1 MNDQELLRYSKQ
13 VMLPQIEIEGQ
24 QKIMD
29 STMLI
34 IGMGG
39 LGSPTALY
47 LAASGVGHIII
58 ADFDQVELSNLQRQ
72 IIHGTSDIGDDKV
85 NSAKAKMLEINPN
98 IKVTIAN
105 EIVHTDNLS
114 SLIKDV
120 DIVLDGTDNFESR
133 FVINKACVEFKKPLV
148 SAAVIRLEGQISVF
162 KGYKKDQPCYRC
174 LYSEEGN
181 ENESCVQNGVL
192 APVAGLV
199 GTIQALQAIKVLLD
213 LGDQL
218 CGTLLLVDAL
228 DLSFR
233 KVKIVKDIPSI
244 NGMLHKNTIVK
255 IDELREWADIDPIH
269 SSIRVVDS
277 LGKIWWVNEVDF
289 RALKG

>member
-85 NSAKAKMLEINPN
+85 NSAKTKMLEINPN

-120 DIVLDGTDNFESR
+120 DVVLDGTDNFESR
-133 FVINKACVEFKKPLV
+133 FEINKACVEFQKPLV

-162 KGYKKDQPCYRC
+162 KGYEKDQPCYQC

-199 GTIQALQAIKVLLD
+199 GTIQALQAIKVLLG

-233 KVKIVKDIPSI
+233 KVKIGKD
-244 NGMLHKNTIVK
+244 LKC
-255 IDELREWADIDPIH
+255 PICN
-269 SSIRVVDS
+269 S
-277 LGKIWWVNEVDF
+277 N
-289 RALKG
+289 

>member
-105 EIVHTDNLS
+105 EIVHTDNLA

-133 FVINKACVEFKKPLV
+133 FEINKACVEFQKPLV

-162 KGYKKDQPCYRC
+162 KGYEKDQPCYQC

-199 GTIQALQAIKVLLD
+199 GTIQALQAIKVLLG

-218 CGTLLLVDAL
+218 CGKLLLIDGL

-233 KVKIVKDIPSI
+233 KVKIGKD
-244 NGMLHKNTIVK
+244 LKC
-255 IDELREWADIDPIH
+255 PICN
-269 SSIRVVDS
+269 S
-277 LGKIWWVNEVDF
+277 N
-289 RALKG
+289 

>member
-13 VMLPQIEIEGQ
+13 IMLPQIEIEGQ
-24 QKIMD
+24 QKIND
-29 STMLI
+29 STILI

-47 LAASGVGHIII
+47 LAATGVGHIVI

-72 IIHGTSDIGDDKV
+72 IIHSTSDIGDDKV
-85 NSAKAKMLEINPN
+85 NSAKAKLLELNPN
-98 IKVTIAN
+98 IKVTVAN
-105 EIVHTDNLS
+105 EIMHSDNLA

-120 DIVLDGTDNFESR
+120 DVVLDGTDNFESR
-133 FVINKACVEFKKPLV
+133 FEINKACVECHKPLI
-148 SAAVIRLEGQISVF
+148 SAAVIRFEGQISVF
-162 KGYKKDQPCYRC
+162 KGYKVDLPCYQC

-181 ENESCVQNGVL
+181 GRESCVENGVL

-199 GTIQALQAIKVLLD
+199 GTIQALQAIKVLLG

-218 CGTLLLVDAL
+218 CGELLLIDGL

-233 KVKIVKDIPSI
+233 KVKIVKDS
-244 NGMLHKNTIVK
+244 
-255 IDELREWADIDPIH
+255 ECPICG
-269 SSIRVVDS
+269 
-277 LGKIWWVNEVDF
+277 LN
-289 RALKG
+289 

>member
-1 MNDQELLRYSKQ
+1 MKDHELLRYSKQ
-13 VMLPQIEIEGQ
+13 IMLPQIDIEGQ
-24 QKIMD
+24 QKIND
-29 STMLI
+29 STILI

-47 LAASGVGHIII
+47 LAAAGVGHLVI

-72 IIHGTSDIGDDKV
+72 IIHRTADIGDDKV
-85 NSAKAKMLEINPN
+85 NSAKTKLLELNPN

-105 EIVHTDNLS
+105 EIMHSDNLV

-133 FVINKACVEFKKPLV
+133 FEINKVCVESQKPLI
-148 SAAVIRLEGQISVF
+148 SAAVIRFEGQISVF
-162 KGYKKDQPCYRC
+162 KGYEVDQPCYQC

-181 ENESCVQNGVL
+181 GRESCVENGVL

-199 GTIQALQAIKVLLD
+199 GTMQALQAIKVLL
-213 LGDQL
+213 GIGEQL
-218 CGTLLLVDAL
+218 CGELLLIDGL

-233 KVKIVKDIPSI
+233 KVKIAKDP
-244 NGMLHKNTIVK
+244 
-255 IDELREWADIDPIH
+255 ECPICG
-269 SSIRVVDS
+269 
-277 LGKIWWVNEVDF
+277 LN
-289 RALKG
+289 

>member
-85 NSAKAKMLEINPN
+85 NSAKTKMLEINPN

-133 FVINKACVEFKKPLV
+133 FEINKACVEFQKPLV

-162 KGYKKDQPCYRC
+162 KGYEKDQPCYQC

-199 GTIQALQAIKVLLD
+199 GTIQALQAIKVLLG

-233 KVKIVKDIPSI
+233 KVKIGKD
-244 NGMLHKNTIVK
+244 LKC
-255 IDELREWADIDPIH
+255 PICN
-269 SSIRVVDS
+269 S
-277 LGKIWWVNEVDF
+277 N
-289 RALKG
+289 

>member
-105 EIVHTDNLS
+105 EIVHDDNLS

-120 DIVLDGTDNFESR
+120 DVVLDGTDNFESR
-133 FVINKACVEFKKPLV
+133 FEINKACVEFQKPLV

-162 KGYKKDQPCYRC
+162 KGYEKDQPCYQC

-199 GTIQALQAIKVLLD
+199 GTIQALQAIKVLLG
-213 LGDQL
+213 LGDEL
-218 CGTLLLVDAL
+218 CGTLLLVDGL

-233 KVKIVKDIPSI
+233 KVKIGKD
-244 NGMLHKNTIVK
+244 LKC
-255 IDELREWADIDPIH
+255 PICN
-269 SSIRVVDS
+269 S
-277 LGKIWWVNEVDF
+277 N
-289 RALKG
+289 

>member
-13 VMLPQIEIEGQ
+13 IMLPQIDVEGQ
-24 QKIMD
+24 QKIID

-47 LAASGVGHIII
+47 LAAAGVGHIII

-72 IIHGTSDIGDDKV
+72 IIHRTSDIGDDKV
-85 NSAKAKMLEINPN
+85 NSAKSKLLELNPN

-105 EIVHTDNLS
+105 ELVHTDNLS

-133 FVINKACVEFKKPLV
+133 FEINKACVEFQKPLV

-162 KGYKKDQPCYRC
+162 KGYEKDQPCYQC
-174 LYSEEGN
+174 LYSQEGSGR
-181 ENESCVQNGVL
+181 ENCVENGVL
-192 APVAGLV
+192 APVAGLI
-199 GTIQALQAIKVLLD
+199 GTIQALQAIKVLLN
-213 LGDQL
+213 LGEQL
-218 CGTLLLVDAL
+218 CGVLMLVDAL

-233 KVKIVKDIPSI
+233 KVKIVKDSECPICGL
-244 NGMLHKNTIVK
+244 NLIV
-255 IDELREWADIDPIH
+255 
-269 SSIRVVDS
+269 
-277 LGKIWWVNEVDF
+277 
-289 RALKG
+289 